1 MPKLTNVDTH
11 YVKEIAKRHQQIGW
25 RLGILYTHL
34 GYLKESDLERTT
46 VAKLIQEVH
55 DLIAEEATN
64 A

>member
-11 YVKEIAKRHQQIGW
+11 YVNVIAKRQQQIGW

-34 GYLKESDLERTT
+34 GYLKESELDRVT

-55 DLIAEEATN
+55 DLIAGEDLE
-64 A
+64 